1 MLPTRLSVPDAR
13 RHRGPHPQDA
23 ELFGT
28 GALPGLR
35 SATADLSW
43 LLGRGYA
50 TPSATALVGDRYGL
64 TKRQRAAVGRC
75 AASDE
80 AVRERRAKEIAPGAL
95 AAGPLW
101 IDGYNVL
108 TTVEAALAGGV
119 VLKARDGCHRDVASV
134 HGSWRR
140 VEETRPAIQAIGD
153 ELVRDGA
160 QDCRWLLDS
169 PVSNSGR
176 LKTLLLEIAADRGW
190 RWEVALVPNPDP
202 LLATAEAVVASSDSV
217 VLDRCR
223 AWTQLTRRTVEAAA
237 PRAWIVDLSD

>member
-1 MLPTRLSVPDAR
+1 M
-13 RHRGPHPQDA
+13 
-23 ELFGT
+23 LFGAD
-28 GALPGLR
+28 ALPALR
-35 SATADLSW
+35 RATADLSW

-64 TKRQRAAVGRC
+64 TKRQRIAVGRC

-80 AVRERRAKEIAPGAL
+80 AVHERRAKEVGPEAL
-95 AAGPLW
+95 GAGPLW

-119 VLKARDGCHRDVASV
+119 VLSARDGCHRDVASV

-140 VEETRPAIQAIGD
+140 VEETRPAIEALGEEIAREG
-153 ELVRDGA
+153 VA
-160 QDCRWLLDS
+160 ACRWLLDS

-176 LKTLLLEIAADRGW
+176 LRALLLGIAEERGW
-190 RWEVALVPNPDP
+190 PWEVALVTNPDP
-202 LLATAEAVVASSDSV
+202 VLAACDAVVATSDSV

-223 AWTQLTRRTVEAAA
+223 AWTNLVRRIVEAAA
-237 PRAWIVDLSD
+237 PRAWIVDLAG